1 MMLPQVKRF
10 FKKCENEFAICS
22 EIGDAGLLFTEYAR
36 ERYTL
41 YQIVN
46 KGSGKIAKVFD
57 SECEEVIKGEKILSL
72 KKYIG
77 YDTIFES
84 YEPFHIF
91 GFNTLN
97 INQDWDGKL
106 IEGSFEGDHNSWLV
120 CFDGRPIING
130 KELKRMDYAKLHN
143 KEYNV
148 ELNDSVVG
156 VFTKVV

>member
-22 EIGDAGLLFTEYAR
+22 EMGDAGLLFTEYAR

-41 YQIVN
+41 YQIVL

-57 SECEEVIKGEKILSL
+57 SDYEEVVEGEKIYSL

-97 INQDWDGKL
+97 IHQDWDGKL
-106 IEGSFEGDHNSWLV
+106 LEGSFEGDNDSWLV

-130 KELKRMDYAKLHN
+130 KELKRMDYAKLQK

-148 ELNDSVVG
+148 ELNGSVVG